1 MSRSALHQRKR
12 VGTCTVEMAFI
23 LPVLLV
29 FLYGII
35 EFGHAV
41 MVRNLLSTACR
52 AGARYASTEGAT
64 TTQVRDRVEEILSAT
79 LNPEAVDL
87 LVKDASV
94 FDDDGEL
101 PSSPEDF
108 NALADIEVADAEP
121 RQLFLIRATVNYA
134 DTILLSIPFMDF
146 MGMDNLVLTGQA
158 ITRHE

>member
-1 MSRSALHQRKR
+1 MRRSAWRRRKR
-12 VGTCTVEMAFI
+12 TGTCTVEMAFI

-41 MVRNLLSTACR
+41 MIRNILSTACR

-64 TTQVRDRVEEILSAT
+64 TTQVRNRVEDILSTAID
-79 LNPEAVDL
+79 PEAVDL

-94 FDDDGEL
+94 FDEGGNL

-108 NALADIEVADAEP
+108 NALADIEVADAES

-146 MGMDNLVLTGQA
+146 MGMDTLVLTGQA